1 MEDGPPIDMMFHV
14 AITDEHALFV
24 CVYMTNSASVAQVQA
39 SSSIVLS
46 LGAPSFGGGAS
57 FETLD
62 FSLPS
67 YDQATSG
74 GDITKSSSST
84 SPKTDDGDAA
94 AKAAAK
100 EEARR
105 AAEEE
110 RAAAKKAEAEAKVA
124 QKKAE
129 EAAAAEA
136 AEKAAAKEA
145 AKEERKVCGYLFS
158 LQNSRF

>member
-1 MEDGPPIDMMFHV
+1 MDEV
-14 AITDEHALFV
+14 ATSTDKIV
-24 CVYMTNSASVAQVQA
+24 IVATTFTQA
-39 SSSIVLS
+39 QSSSIVLS
-46 LGAPSFGGGAS
+46 IGAPSFGSGGS

-62 FSLPS
+62 FSLPN

-74 GDITKSSSST
+74 GDITKSASV
-84 SPKTDDGDAA
+84 PKSDDGDAA
-94 AKAAAK
+94 AKAALK

-110 RAAAKKAEAEAKVA
+110 RAATKKADAEAKAA
-124 QKKAE
+124 QKKAD

-145 AKEERKVCGYLFS
+145 AKEERKV
-158 LQNSRF
+158 